1 MTVREFE
8 NVAIYKVLNIYDTN
22 GKFLES
28 SEFCPL
34 SPKYLDN
41 EIKFI
46 ESPKKGY
53 FNVRLGMIKIG

>member
-8 NVAIYKVLNIYDTN
+8 KVAIYKVLTLYDAN

-28 SEFCPL
+28 SEYCPL
-34 SPKYLDN
+34 STKYLDN

-46 ESPKKGY
+46 ESAKKGC
-53 FNVRLGMIKIG
+53 FNVRLGLIKIG